1 MLPTNSE
8 ISRLS
13 ISLFYG
19 NYECILPNTAWI
31 TTSSAKFT
39 PFISITD
46 RISLKSV
53 ITTSLANR
61 ITREL
66 QDILSRSSKQIQQ
79 LKSTNISIE
88 EFTKNSGD
96 VRNLCTKTFHHH
108 HETTRYINM
117 IKLFY

>member
-8 ISRLS
+8 ISRTS
-13 ISLFYG
+13 ISLWYE
-19 NYECILPNTAWI
+19 NYECILPNIAWI
-31 TTSSAKFT
+31 TTSFAKFT

-46 RISLKSV
+46 RISLKSI
-53 ITTSLANR
+53 ITTSFTNR
-61 ITREL
+61 ITPEL
-66 QDILSRSSKQIQQ
+66 QDILIRSSKQIQQ

-108 HETTRYINM
+108 HQTTRYINM
-117 IKLFY
+117 IK